1 MYIFFLKLDE
11 IIFIIIIIV
20 IINTTHKTSVKYS

>member
-11 IIFIIIIIV
+11 IIFIIIIV